1 MKTIWKRRM
10 LALTVPLA
18 LLAGHAQAGDKMMDS
33 DTMMDEG
40 MASHDTMM
48 DGDHGKMADQPMM
61 TDGMA
66 EEMDHGMNSDTMG
79 GGMMNGEMMDKSM
92 MTGEGMAESDTMN

>member
-66 EEMDHGMNSDTMG
+66 DEMGHGMSSDTMG
-79 GGMMNGEMMDKSM
+79 GGMMDEPMMEDDMSESGSM
-92 MTGEGMAESDTMN
+92 N